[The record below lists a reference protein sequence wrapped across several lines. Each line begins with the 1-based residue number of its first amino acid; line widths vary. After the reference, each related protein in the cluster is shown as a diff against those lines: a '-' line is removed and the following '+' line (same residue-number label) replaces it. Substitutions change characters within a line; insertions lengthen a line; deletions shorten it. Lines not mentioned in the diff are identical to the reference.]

1 MSRDD
6 DCGSAVLEI
15 VLVAPVLILMLAAV
29 IGAARVTLAHQ
40 RADSAAAQAARAAS
54 TAASPS
60 SAVSLA
66 RATALAAMSAHGLDC
81 QNLAVRVD
89 VADFHPGGSV
99 SVHVTCNADLG
110 VGVPGLSGHRSISG
124 NGAEVIDT
132 FRQVTG

>member
-6 DCGSAVLEI
+6 DRGSAVLEI

-40 RADSAAAQAARAAS
+40 RVDSAAAQAARAAS

-60 SAVSLA
+60 AAASLA
-66 RATALAAMSAHGLDC
+66 RTTALAAMSTHGMDC
-81 QNLAVRVD
+81 QNMSVSVD
-89 VADFHPGGSV
+89 VGDFHPGGSV
-99 SVHVTCNADLG
+99 AVHVTCKADLG
-110 VGVPGLSGHRSISG
+110 LGVPGLSGYRSISG